1 MKKILIILM
10 IILSLSLMGC
20 DTPTEIKSEDMYNHI
35 GTRYWENLLIVRVVD
50 RNPTQQL
57 FNSRGEIIEYIDVNV
72 LEDFSVITNP
82 ELYMYD
88 ESVFIDVIQRAIK
101 LHLIIDEEYKQFL
114 ELYDTFIFRYHSKII
129 FEHFIID
136 GKVEYKVH
144 HAITIFDKTLL
155 AVENE
160 KIVVDTNLSKNL
172 IKFNKYKSFYPKL
185 TSGLE
190 LSSFRYWLKTI
201 SIAKMTEE
209 NLDPEYKG

>member
-20 DTPTEIKSEDMYNHI
+20 DTPAEIKSEDLYNHVEI
-35 GTRYWENLLIVRVVD
+35 RYWENLLLVLVVD
-50 RNPTQQL
+50 RNPTKVL
-57 FNSRGEIIEYIDVNV
+57 HDGRGKVIEYIDVIV
-72 LEDFSVITNP
+72 REDFSVFTNP
-82 ELYMYD
+82 ELYLYD
-88 ESVFIDVIQRAIK
+88 ESMFIDVIQRGIR
-101 LHLIIDEEYKQFL
+101 LHLIIDEEYKQFI
-114 ELYDTFIFRYHSKII
+114 ESYDTFIFRYHPKII

-136 GKVEYKVH
+136 GKAEYTVH
-144 HAITIFDKTLL
+144 QAITIFDKTLL
-155 AVENE
+155 AVENK

-172 IKFNKYKSFYPKL
+172 TKFNKYKSFYPKL

-201 SIAKMTEE
+201 SIAKITEE